1 MKAIFTFIAAAATAL
16 AARAA
21 MAAAPAS
28 LGVTVGHIGAGDV
41 GEYNFS
47 AVQ

>member
-1 MKAIFTFIAAAATAL
+1 MKALFTLIAAAATAM
-16 AARAA
+16 AASAA

-28 LGVTVGHIGAGDV
+28 LGVTVDNIGAGDL

-47 AVQ
+47 AVP